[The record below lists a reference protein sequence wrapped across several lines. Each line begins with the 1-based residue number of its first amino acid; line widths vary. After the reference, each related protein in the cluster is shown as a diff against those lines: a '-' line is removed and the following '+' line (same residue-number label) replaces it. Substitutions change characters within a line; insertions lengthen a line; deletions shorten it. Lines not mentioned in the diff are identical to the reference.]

1 MFSIQPAATH
11 EQPGTSRAVCVMERK
26 RAREAERECE
36 RVFIPSLAMN
46 LTCFPDLIYVNS
58 TCKLWDKAFNT
69 SYSNFYGSPALKIF
83 FFLEITLVFFFS
95 CLIFMLCTG
104 GDFAKLSFRLSD
116 FPQLYFILKWK
127 QSFSHNQQQ
136 WKHLTFSYIA
146 HLIFI
151 RHDCHHCPVA

>member
-83 FFLEITLVFFFS
+83 FYWKSHSFFFFLLNIHALHRWGFCKAVFQIVRFS
-95 CLIFMLCTG
+95 SAIFHFKMETKLFPQPAAVETPYVLIH
-104 GDFAKLSFRLSD
+104 RPSD
-116 FPQLYFILKWK
+116 FH
-127 QSFSHNQQQ
+127 S
-136 WKHLTFSYIA
+136 A
-146 HLIFI
+146 
-151 RHDCHHCPVA
+151 